1 MAEDLHP
8 PLRARSLRRQVLAL
22 VAVVLLLGLAGR
34 TLPLAALLEALRA
47 QALAHGPVAA
57 VLLFAMAYALGE
69 LLLIPGSTVSLLAG
83 AALGPW
89 LGSLAVWLGAS
100 TSAAVAFLLARALGE
115 QGVARF
121 AARHPRVAAVR
132 QRLGRRGWR
141 WVVVLRLFPVVPY
154 AVQNYV
160 AGLTP
165 LPFGPYLAASV
176 VGMVPAVVLYA
187 WAGFTGAEV
196 ALASAGADPLRP
208 AEWLGLAAVGL
219 LSVVLGG
226 LVRLRLRRAARQPD
240 PD

>member
-1 MAEDLHP
+1 MADHPHP
-8 PLRARSLRRQVLAL
+8 PLRVRSLRRQVGLL
-22 VAVVLLLGLAGR
+22 VGVVLLLGLAGR
-34 TLPLAALLEALRA
+34 TLPLAALLDGLRS
-47 QALAHGPVAA
+47 QALGWGPGPA
-57 VLLFAMAYALGE
+57 VLLFALAYALGE

-100 TSAAVAFLLARALGE
+100 SSAALAFLLARALGE
-115 QGVARF
+115 QGMARF
-121 AARHPRVAAVR
+121 AARHPKVAAVR
-132 QRLGRRGWR
+132 DRLGRRGWR

-154 AVQNYV
+154 AVQNYA
-160 AGLTP
+160 AGLTS
-165 LPFGPYLAASV
+165 LPFGPYLLASV

-219 LSVVLGG
+219 LAMALGG
-226 LVRLRLRRAARQPD
+226 LVRRRLRQAAGGAEP
-240 PD
+240 